1 MHALED
7 RTEEEEDKDDDDN
20 NRDVG
25 PNWTVTVR

>member
-20 NRDVG
+20 DRDVG